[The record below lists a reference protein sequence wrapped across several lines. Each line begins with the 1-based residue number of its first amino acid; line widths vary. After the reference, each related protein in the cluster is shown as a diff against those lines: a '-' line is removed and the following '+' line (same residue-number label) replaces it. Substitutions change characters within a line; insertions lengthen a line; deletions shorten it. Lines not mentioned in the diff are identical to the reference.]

1 MDGGILAAPLSMN
14 LMIGPRWA
22 QSLAPIQNLRFIL
35 NGYRQPY
42 PNRLDSQM
50 ETFVYAQTRQENRR
64 Q

>member
-1 MDGGILAAPLSMN
+1 MN
-14 LMIGPRWA
+14 LMIGPRRA
-22 QSLAPIQNLRFIL
+22 QSLAPIQNLRFVL